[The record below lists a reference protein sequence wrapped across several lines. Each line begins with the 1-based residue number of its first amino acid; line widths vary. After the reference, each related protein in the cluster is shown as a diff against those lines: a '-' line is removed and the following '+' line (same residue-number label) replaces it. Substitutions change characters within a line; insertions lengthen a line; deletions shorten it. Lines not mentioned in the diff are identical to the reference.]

1 MLKFTQNEKYR
12 EALLETD
19 GIYLVEASPYDPIWG
34 IGLDEYNPDCL
45 DMSKWKGQNRL
56 GFILTKVREDLI
68 KKRP

>member
-1 MLKFTQNEKYR
+1 MTL
-12 EALLETD
+12 
-19 GIYLVEASPYDPIWG
+19 
-34 IGLDEYNPDCL
+34 GLDEYNPDCL